1 MKQKFQVY
9 LIFALAISSVFGL
22 CQPPT
27 NKDNNNT
34 TKQSENPNTPSKT
47 PNNGQSSTPN
57 NEQGNA
63 QNPRTPRAKND
74 ELLVL
79 SWNLYNFGKSKTIEQ
94 IQFIANTLRHYDV
107 VAIQE
112 VSTSASGAQMVALL
126 ADELDRK
133 GADWDYVVSDP
144 TTGEGA
150 ERYAYLW
157 KTSRVSLK
165 NRPFLSK
172 PLEATI
178 NREPFMAR
186 FEAKNGKT
194 IMVAN
199 FHAVPTAKKPE
210 NEISQLDQLHTSYR
224 DDNLM
229 VMGDFNY
236 AADKPGFS
244 NLIQKGYAAGLKP
257 IATSLKQKLDAK
269 GNYLSEAYDNIFYET
284 SSIEVLEAESIDFVP
299 NFKTLTEAR
308 ALSDHLPVWVKIK
321 VK

>member
-1 MKQKFQVY
+1 MKYSFYWV
-9 LIFALAISSVFGL
+9 LALAISSIFGL
-22 CQPPT
+22 CQMPKEKAKSEATPP
-27 NKDNNNT
+27 KA
-34 TKQSENPNTPSKT
+34 SEAPANAPANASANTPA
-47 PNNGQSSTPN
+47 
-57 NEQGNA
+57 NA
-63 QNPRTPRAKND
+63 NDNPQNSRAPRAKND
-74 ELLVL
+74 ELLVMT
-79 SWNLYNFGKSKTIEQ
+79 WNLYNFGKSKTTEQ
-94 IQFIANTLRHYDV
+94 IQVIANILRHYDI

-112 VSTSASGAQMVALL
+112 VSTSASGAQIVALL

-144 TTGEGA
+144 TTGEGS
-150 ERYAYLW
+150 ERYAYVW

-172 PLEATI
+172 PLEASI

-186 FEAKNGKT
+186 FEAKNGKSVM
-194 IMVAN
+194 IAN

-244 NLIQKGYAAGLKP
+244 NLIQKGYAAALKP
-257 IATSLKQKLDAK
+257 VPTSLKQKPDAN
-269 GNYLSEAYDNIFYET
+269 GNYLNEAYDNIFYET
-284 SSIEVLEAESIDFVP
+284 SSIEVLQAESLDFVP
-299 NFKTLTEAR
+299 NFKIFSEAR